1 MIENNGLFRF
11 ETLLKLRKQRE
22 DEAKR
27 VVAERLNRIRA
38 LEERAEAIQQRI
50 TTEVDEV
57 RNELQVYKLNT
68 DQIRLGRHWI
78 TRMRQGLL
86 NAEAEMRTQQ
96 AILSAERRQLTAAS
110 TDRKILAKLKEQRL
124 EKAMAEQRRLEQ
136 AEMDELNTLR
146 FVHSGLQSER
156 DRL

>member
-1 MIENNGLFRF
+1 MEHSKSFRF

-27 VVAERLNRIRA
+27 IVSERLNRIRT
-38 LEERAEAIQQRI
+38 LEERQEAIQQRI
-50 TTEVDEV
+50 ATEVSEV
-57 RNELQVYKLNT
+57 RGEMQAYKLNT

-96 AILSAERRQLTAAS
+96 AILAAERRQLAEAS
-110 TDRKILAKLKEQRL
+110 TERKILAKLKEQRL
-124 EKAMAEQRRLEQ
+124 ERVLTEQRQREQ

-146 FVHSGLQSER
+146 FVHAGLHGER
-156 DRL
+156 DRP